1 MVKRKPRKYH
11 KSATKRVV
19 ADPAL
24 VWKLVRQARR
34 GDQHAFV
41 ALMDMHKWVR
51 ESMAVKL
58 SRCFP
63 DIDIDDAMQASNIGF
78 WNAVLD
84 FDPKFGSAL
93 SSHAVFRIMTQQN
106 NLKAKLRL
114 GDDKDVALPPDLVQP
129 HQAVRKG
136 MTQSQKQLYRKAM
149 RLIARMGAYRM
160 AALRDQFDLNLPV
173 ADVRIEDHEQQI
185 RLYKDAITKLK
196 REFGVPTRPRQS
208 KKKP

>member
-1 MVKRKPRKYH
+1 MAQRKTRKYH
-11 KSATKRVV
+11 KSSTKRV
-19 ADPAL
+19 PANPSL
-24 VWKLVRQARR
+24 VWKLVRKARR
-34 GDQHAFV
+34 GDQVAFET
-41 ALMDMHKWVR
+41 LMNLHKWVR

-78 WNAVLD
+78 WHAVQD

-106 NLKAKLRL
+106 NLKARLRL
-114 GDDKDVALPPDLVQP
+114 GDDKDCQLPPDLMQP
-129 HQAVRKG
+129 TTTVRKG
-136 MTQSQKQLYRKAM
+136 MTASQKVLYKRAM
-149 RLIARMGAYRM
+149 AIITRMGAQRM

-173 ADVRIEDHEQQI
+173 ADVQVHDHEQQI
-185 RLYKDAITKLK
+185 RLYKDALTKLK
-196 REFGVPTRPRQS
+196 REFGVPTRTRQD